1 VSIIFRH
8 GPFAPISNMNREAV
22 STPAPLHFSPVEC
35 GCGVSLGK
43 SEVSAAALQ
52 NSLKTL

>member
-1 VSIIFRH
+1 MSIIFRH